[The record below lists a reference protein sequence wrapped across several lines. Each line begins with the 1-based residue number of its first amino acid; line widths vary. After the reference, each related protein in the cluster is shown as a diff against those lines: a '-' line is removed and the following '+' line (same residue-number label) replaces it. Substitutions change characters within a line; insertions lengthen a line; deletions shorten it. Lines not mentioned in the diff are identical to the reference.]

1 MPGTGGCL
9 TDSPSP
15 EGVEALVSS
24 LCFFEPSMNL
34 FRFSNKYFRLVYR
47 AALSTRHFLGKQRC
61 RAFGDP
67 GRTPTTAAVGRIF
80 VINLDRQPH
89 RWRWIVD
96 ELNQILDASGLT
108 LSHRTTRVSAVDARE
123 DHDHAREGLVET
135 TYTLGDQLFVDP
147 HPLACPDRLNL
158 DERIEMTPQEVAV
171 ACSHVDVWRRI
182 ASGPDTYALVL
193 EDDVWF
199 DPRFA
204 TLLNKV
210 WSELHDDNS
219 GASVFDVLY
228 VSYQEV
234 DYGAEKVWVSK
245 SLFSPFRGLWHMS
258 GYVLSKSGAE
268 RLLSFL
274 PIRGPVDLWMNH
286 RFDRLKVYGTAKPII
301 RQRPDE
307 KSTNS
312 YSILPVLSRVGIIN
326 NEKPGLFLGSPLLRP
341 VFAFGA
347 SRSGL
352 SSLAMGLSMLGYR
365 CCSDVDGLPDI
376 KMQRLL
382 KGDPDRVFDAY
393 VNVGGLR
400 EHLGKLANVYPQSR
414 LIVTVAGSGIA
425 ERGEPYGMISSGDH
439 VEKIYVEVLNSD
451 AGIGAWRDRTLV
463 LPFGSPRVW
472 KLLCQFLRCV
482 PPPASYPYCEDLGQ
496 RSMDTSNGRT
506 LASPL
511 ARKGKMPFDESP
523 WVASP
528 LTSWRGVPL
537 ASVAADIGLNGK
549 IVDVFDDFSKSDVS
563 LWTLRDDTFPGN
575 LALFRPSNFIPA
587 VCDAAQLVLRQDN
600 TGVRKYSS
608 AALHTRASFLY
619 GRFEAILKPP
629 RVPGVVT
636 GVFLHRNSPRQ
647 EIDIEF
653 VGKRSWQ
660 MLTNVFYN
668 PGTHGARFDY
678 GYRGTPIFVNLGF
691 DYAEDYHQYA
701 IEWLPN
707 ELRWYVDGHI
717 VHRRVNWEPTPI
729 PHLPMQFH
737 LNLWPSR
744 STEFAGRLRS
754 RYLPTSCSL
763 KSTRLRPVTVV
774 EPERF
779 VREAS
784 DALA

>member
-1 MPGTGGCL
+1 
-9 TDSPSP
+9 
-15 EGVEALVSS
+15 
-24 LCFFEPSMNL
+24 MNL
-34 FRFSNKYFRLVYR
+34 FQNSNKYFRLAYR
-47 AALSTRHFLGKQRC
+47 AALWTRHVLGKQQC
-61 RAFGDP
+61 RVFGEP
-67 GRTPTTAAVGRIF
+67 RHAPTKAAVGRIF

-89 RWRWIVD
+89 RWHRMVD
-96 ELNQILDASGLT
+96 ELNRVLDASGLPLT
-108 LSHRTTRVSAVDARE
+108 HRTTRVSAVDARE

-147 HPLACPDRLNL
+147 HPLACPDKLNL
-158 DERIEMTPQEVAV
+158 DQRIEMTPEEIAV
-171 ACSHVDVWRRI
+171 ACSHIDVWRRI
-182 ASGPDTYALVL
+182 ASGPDGYALVL

-204 TLLNKV
+204 TLLKRV
-210 WSELHDDNS
+210 WSELHSADTD
-219 GASVFDVLY
+219 ASAFDVLY

-258 GYVLSKSGAE
+258 GYVLSQGGAE
-268 RLLSFL
+268 KLLSFL
-274 PIRGPVDLWMNH
+274 PVRGPVDLWMNH
-286 RFDRLKVYGTAKPII
+286 RFDRLRVYGTAKPII
-301 RQRPDE
+301 RQRQDE

-312 YSILPVLSRVGIIN
+312 YSVLPVLSRVGVIN
-326 NEKPGLFLGSPLLRP
+326 TEKPGLFLGRP
-341 VFAFGA
+341 ELKPIFAIGD
-347 SRSGL
+347 SYTGL

-376 KMQRLL
+376 EMERLL
-382 KGDPDRVFDAY
+382 MGNPDRVFDAY
-393 VNVGGLR
+393 VNVGGLD
-400 EHLGKLANVYPQSR
+400 EHLGKLAYLYPESR
-414 LIVTVAGSGIA
+414 LIVTVASSAIT
-425 ERGEPYGMISSGDH
+425 ERGELYGMSSSGGH
-439 VEKIYVEVLNSD
+439 VEKIYGDALNSD
-451 AGIGAWRDRTLV
+451 AGIGAWRDRVLV
-463 LPFGSPRVW
+463 LPFGSPIVW
-472 KLLCQFLRCV
+472 KPLCQFLRCV

-496 RSMDTSNGRT
+496 RSMAISDDRT
-506 LASPL
+506 LASSL
-511 ARKGKMPFDESP
+511 GRNGKMPFDESP

-528 LTSWRGVPL
+528 LASWRGVPL
-537 ASVAADIGLNGK
+537 ASVVADIELDSK
-549 IVDVFDDFSKSDVS
+549 IVGVFDDFSKSDFS
-563 LWTLRDDTFPGN
+563 LWKLRDDTFPGN

-587 VCDAAQLVLRQDN
+587 ACEPAQLVLRQDN
-600 TGVRKYSS
+600 IGVRKYSS

-619 GRFEAILKPP
+619 GRFEVILRPS

-653 VGKRSWQ
+653 VGKRSRQ

-668 PGTHGARFDY
+668 PGSEGARFDY
-678 GYRGTPIFVNLGF
+678 GYRGTPIFIDLGF
-691 DYAEDYHQYA
+691 DAADDYHHYA

-707 ELRWYVDGHI
+707 ELRWYVDGDL

-744 STEFAGRLRS
+744 STELAGRLRS

-763 KSTRLRPVTVV
+763 RSVRLRPVTTVV
-774 EPERF
+774 EAEPI

-784 DALA
+784 DALGDPRLLSAWN